1 MASEISTNKT
11 EISIE
16 RVKDC
21 LSGKSEDLIK
31 RLLDDSNSTALRAM
45 IGSSVD
51 IYMLNK
57 QGQPQAIVGRPN
69 KSLTVDLID
78 GQYRIN
84 SKDGGMPFQVLDK
97 FGRKLYKGLIQDRIR
112 NIPPELEAKTKDLLN
127 EYSGAP
133 FHTLRRMDVEML
145 KNRSLVLVIR
155 DNSGKLYIKG
165 AKGCYDYQGT
175 QGFIAKMHY
184 GAKVTNV
191 TNGANFTT
199 SSDGIESEL
208 PMVAFMVK
216 WRAIPCH
223 AAFILV

>member
-97 FGRKLYKGLIQDRIR
+97 FGRKLYKGLIQ
-112 NIPPELEAKTKDLLN
+112 
-127 EYSGAP
+127 
-133 FHTLRRMDVEML
+133 V
-145 KNRSLVLVIR
+145 
-155 DNSGKLYIKG
+155 
-165 AKGCYDYQGT
+165 
-175 QGFIAKMHY
+175 
-184 GAKVTNV
+184 
-191 TNGANFTT
+191 
-199 SSDGIESEL
+199 
-208 PMVAFMVK
+208 
-216 WRAIPCH
+216 
-223 AAFILV
+223 